1 MEIKTKINKW
11 DVIKLKSF
19 CKAKGTTNKIK
30 RQPTGWEKIFVND
43 AIQEGI
49 RLQNL
54 QTAYGAQ
61 FPKYTSSSYK
71 SILEKQTTQSKNGQ
85 KTYIDIYP
93 KKTYI
98 WLINTWKDAQHS

>member
-30 RQPTGWEKIFVND
+30 RKPTEWEKIFVND

-61 FPKYTSSSYK
+61 FPKTKLPSRK
-71 SILEKQTTQSKNGQ
+71 M
-85 KTYIDIYP
+85 DRRP
-93 KKTYI
+93 K
-98 WLINTWKDAQHS
+98 

>member
-30 RQPTGWEKIFVND
+30 RQPTEWEKIFVND

-61 FPKYTSSSYK
+61 FPKTKLPSQ
-71 SILEKQTTQSKNGQ
+71 EM
-85 KTYIDIYP
+85 DRRP
-93 KKTYI
+93 K
-98 WLINTWKDAQHS
+98 